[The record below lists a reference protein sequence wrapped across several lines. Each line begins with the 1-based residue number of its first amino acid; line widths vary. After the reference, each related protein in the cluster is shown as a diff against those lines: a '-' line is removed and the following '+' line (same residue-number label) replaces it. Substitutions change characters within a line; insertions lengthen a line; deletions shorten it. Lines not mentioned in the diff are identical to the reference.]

1 MKRVFLSLA
10 GLASLAVAS
19 PAAAQGTCS
28 RELLQGIAGDWVA
41 ALKEGL
47 PFKLKLGEWVE
58 FWQDMERGSMSA
70 FFDKPREV
78 LASEALL
85 DVGACKVFVEAV
97 VVDPDGRRV
106 IGTQLSNGF
115 FGVSPIYNIVPEK
128 PAAGSANRE
137 AWPAPVAGQSREQ
150 LMAAAEEYLGTVDG
164 APVIERQYAVDEQR
178 GAVNVLGKA
187 GPDQRATSITMFVQ
201 NGKVAS
207 ASRID
212 R

>member
-1 MKRVFLSLA
+1 MMRMFLAIA
-10 GLASLAVAS
+10 GAASVAVAS
-19 PAAAQGTCS
+19 PAAAQGACN

-78 LASEALL
+78 LAHEALIDL
-85 DVGACKVFVEAV
+85 GSCKVFVEAA

-106 IGTQLSNGF
+106 IGTQLANGF
-115 FGVSPIYNIVPEK
+115 FGVSPIYNVVPEK
-128 PAAGSANRE
+128 PAAGE
-137 AWPAPVAGQSREQ
+137 ASSLDWPAATAGQSRQQ
-150 LMAAAEEYLGTVDG
+150 LMAAVDEYLETADG
-164 APVIERQYAVDEQR
+164 GPVIDRQYAVDEQR

-187 GPDQRATSITMFVQ
+187 GADQRATSITMFVRD
-201 NGKVAS
+201 GKVFL
-207 ASRID
+207 SRRIE